1 MYIPKQF
8 NEPSLPAMHDL
19 MRAQPLAT
27 LITRT
32 SEGLTANHIPFYLR
46 DNGDKGILQAHVARS
61 NPIWVDF
68 VAGERVL
75 VVFQDVDAYI
85 SPSWYASKADDHKV
99 VPTWNYGAV
108 HVHGLLRVVDDA
120 AWIRAQMD
128 ALTAQQEAGFAEP
141 WAVADAPSDYIDP
154 MIARA
159 LIGIEIVIERLEGKW
174 KVSQNQSERNRAGV
188 VAGLESSGQFEM
200 ARLVRARE

>member
-1 MYIPKQF
+1 M
-8 NEPSLPAMHDL
+8 
-19 MRAQPLAT
+19 
-27 LITRT
+27 
-32 SEGLTANHIPFYLR
+32 
-46 DNGDKGILQAHVARS
+46 QAHVARS
-61 NPIWVDF
+61 NPIWTDF

-108 HVHGLLRVVDDA
+108 HVHGVLRVVDDA
-120 AWIRAQMD
+120 AWIRAQID
-128 ALTAQQEAGFAEP
+128 ALTAQQEAGFAQP

-159 LIGIEIVIERLEGKW
+159 LIGLEIVIERLEGKW

-188 VAGLESSGQFEM
+188 VAGLEANEQVEM
-200 ARLVRARE
+200 ARLVRERG

>member
-1 MYIPKQF
+1 MYTPKQF
-8 NEPSLPAMHDL
+8 HESDIQTMHEL

-27 LITRT
+27 VITCT
-32 SEGLTANHIPFYLR
+32 ADGLTANHIPFYLR

-61 NPIWVDF
+61 NPIWTDF

-108 HVHGLLRVVDDA
+108 HVHGVLRVVDDA

-128 ALTAQQEAGFAEP
+128 ALTAQQEAGFAQP

-159 LIGIEIVIERLEGKW
+159 LIGLEIVIERLDGKW

-188 VAGLESSGQFEM
+188 VAGLEANEQVEM
-200 ARLVRARE
+200 ARLVRARA